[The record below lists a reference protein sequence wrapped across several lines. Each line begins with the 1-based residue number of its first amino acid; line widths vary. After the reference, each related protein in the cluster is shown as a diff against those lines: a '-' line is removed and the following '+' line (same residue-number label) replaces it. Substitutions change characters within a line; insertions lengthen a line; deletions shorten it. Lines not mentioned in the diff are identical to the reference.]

1 MALPV
6 IQAISAGIG
15 AVNAVNTVSS
25 WMRGSGGTGTAA
37 VTPVPGAATAAAGGE
52 ASAADQ
58 GDRFLKLLVAQ
69 MRNQDPLNPLDNAQ
83 VTTQMAQIST
93 VTGIEKLDASIGG
106 LRQSL
111 LAAQSLQSAGVIGR
125 QVLASGAAISLGATG
140 GSAAVELPA
149 AADRVQVSIATPAG
163 AVIRRVELGALPAGI
178 STFEWDGMTDAGG
191 RAAPGRY
198 VIQAIASEGN
208 RPVAVTPLSAGRVGG
223 VSLDNGTFRLNLDG
237 GGDLDV
243 SDVRRIL

>member
-25 WMRGSGGTGTAA
+25 WVRGNGAA
-37 VTPVPGAATAAAGGE
+37 QAAAAPAGATAAPSQ

-93 VTGIEKLDASIGG
+93 VTGIEKLDGSIGG

-111 LAAQSLQSAGVIGR
+111 VAAQSLQSAGVIGR
-125 QVLASGAAISLGATG
+125 QVLATGATLSLGASG
-140 GSAAVELPA
+140 GSAALDLPA
-149 AADRVQVSIATPAG
+149 AAGRVQVSIATPAG
-163 AVIRRVELGALPAGI
+163 AVLRRLELGALPGGI
-178 STFEWDGMTDAGG
+178 STFQWDGMTDAGG
-191 RAAPGRY
+191 RAAPGSY
-198 VIQAIASEGN
+198 VFQVTASDGN
-208 RPVAVTPLSAGRVGG
+208 RMVAATPLSAGRVSG
-223 VSLDNGTFRLNLDG
+223 VSLSNGTVQLNLEN
-237 GGDLDV
+237 GGDLNV
-243 SDVRRIL
+243 ADVRRIL

>member
-25 WMRGSGGTGTAA
+25 WVRGGNGATQVAA
-37 VTPVPGAATAAAGGE
+37 APAGAAASAGNQ
-52 ASAADQ
+52 ATAADQ

-93 VTGIEKLDASIGG
+93 VTGIEKLDGSIGG

-125 QVLASGAAISLGATG
+125 QVLAAGATLSLGASG
-140 GSAAVELPA
+140 GSAALELPA

-163 AVIRRVELGALPAGI
+163 AVLRRLELGALPGGI
-178 STFEWDGMTDAGG
+178 STFQWDGMTDAGG
-191 RAAPGRY
+191 RAPSGSY
-198 VIQAIASEGN
+198 VFQVTASDGN
-208 RPVAVTPLSAGRVGG
+208 RAVAAMPLSAGRVGG
-223 VSLDNGTFRLNLDG
+223 VSLSNGAVQLNLDG
-237 GGDLDV
+237 GGDLNV
-243 SDVRRIL
+243 ADVRRIL

>member
-25 WMRGSGGTGTAA
+25 WMRGSPAA
-37 VTPVPGAATAAAGGE
+37 PAAPAGAAASGNQAG
-52 ASAADQ
+52 AADQ
-58 GDRFLKLLVAQ
+58 SDRFLKLLVAQ

-93 VTGIEKLDASIGG
+93 VTGIEKLDAGIDG

-125 QVLASGAAISLGATG
+125 QVLAAGTTISLGTSG
-140 GSAAVELPA
+140 GSAALELA
-149 AADRVQVSIATPAG
+149 AAAGRVQVSIATPAG
-163 AVIRRVELGALPAGI
+163 AVLRRLELGALPAGI
-178 STFEWDGMTDAGG
+178 STFQWDGMTDAGG
-191 RAAPGRY
+191 RAPAGRY
-198 VIQAIASEGN
+198 VFQVTASDGN
-208 RPVAVTPLSAGRVGG
+208 RALAATPLSAGRVGG
-223 VSLDNGTFRLNLDG
+223 VSLGNGALQLNLDG
-237 GGDLDV
+237 GGDLNV
-243 SDVRRIL
+243 ADVRRIL